1 MRPNRVNTMESVV
14 MAIPILPGKTQET
27 QKYFEDLK
35 AEKWQEFCQSEERVG
50 IVKERDFLQITP
62 NGDIVLMYVEAE
74 DLDQTFAQFAASQN
88 PFDLYIKSEL
98 KKLTGLDLGQSISEA
113 LPQLLLAYDK

>member
-1 MRPNRVNTMESVV
+1 MESVV

-35 AEKWQEFCQSEERVG
+35 AEKWQEFCQSEERAG

-74 DLDQTFAQFAASQN
+74 DLSKAFAQFAASQN